1 MELKIHEDDLKKHY
15 SEVHADLEE
24 LGLGLTHDQHG
35 RLACKLKD
43 TMLTQLFVFRLANKQ

>member
-24 LGLGLTHDQHG
+24 LGLGLTHD
-35 RLACKLKD
+35 
-43 TMLTQLFVFRLANKQ
+43 